1 MGLLK
6 HLQFLVYLTIAI
18 ICHFA
23 RAGHEIT
30 DEPISPDQCTLLT
43 ECEELKGLVT
53 EKALEN
59 LYNCAYSNEVKS
71 VKGKGTHCPAG
82 TDDVC
87 LCTDAMDCHEA
98 KKLFEDKNFAVFKS
112 WKTCGFNN
120 GIPKYCCPIPDHV
133 QGRFIQ
139 KENESE
145 CVDYDEN
152 GNLCPN

>member
-59 LYNCAYSNEVKS
+59 LCQFIFVSSLFLREIAKYNSPVE
-71 VKGKGTHCPAG
+71 
-82 TDDVC
+82 
-87 LCTDAMDCHEA
+87 
-98 KKLFEDKNFAVFKS
+98 FE
-112 WKTCGFNN
+112 
-120 GIPKYCCPIPDHV
+120 
-133 QGRFIQ
+133 
-139 KENESE
+139 
-145 CVDYDEN
+145 
-152 GNLCPN
+152 